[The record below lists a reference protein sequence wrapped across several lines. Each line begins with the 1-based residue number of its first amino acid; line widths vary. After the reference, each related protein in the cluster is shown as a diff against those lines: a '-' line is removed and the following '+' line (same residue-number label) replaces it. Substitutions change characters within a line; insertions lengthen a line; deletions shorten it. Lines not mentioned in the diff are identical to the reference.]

1 MQIESEEKIK
11 KPSNTKKAQEKD
23 KQIIEDVKQ
32 RTRQKFLYKI
42 VLLTSILIVIAILS
56 FLVILFLRKEKREV
70 SPNPSTINTNGVYNF
85 TSFKNIIT
93 EEKNNSIS
101 AVYSLQ
107 KEEKLALFNPEKIN
121 LSNDNYEIEVLS
133 IKDDDSNSTSTSSIR
148 NLNDIDYQFISTING
163 KLEIR
168 INFFIQLTSM
178 LELFKDCRNLIE
190 IDLSSFDGSKLENVN
205 SVFENCD
212 NLVFTNLNLKNGNM
226 IQSMDNC
233 FSGCNNLKD
242 VDLTD
247 FKPQKN
253 VSIQNMFKNCAKLN
267 YVDLSNFQTNN
278 YQGIFM
284 GAINLLLNINIDINI
299 NSLIWNISDLIN
311 SLQKKKFECEIGEGP
326 KCKSCMEDM
335 QYCGECNEGYYLP
348 YKKRE
353 LNV

>member
-1 MQIESEEKIK
+1 M
-11 KPSNTKKAQEKD
+11 
-23 KQIIEDVKQ
+23 
-32 RTRQKFLYKI
+32 
-42 VLLTSILIVIAILS
+42 
-56 FLVILFLRKEKREV
+56 ILFLRKEKREI
-70 SPNPSTINTNGVYNF
+70 SPDPSTINTNGVYNF
-85 TSFKNIIT
+85 TFFKNIIT

-101 AVYSLQ
+101 AVYSFQ
-107 KEEKLALFNPEKIN
+107 KKEKLALFNPEKIN

-133 IKDDDSNSTSTSSIR
+133 IKDDYSNSTSTSSIR
-148 NLNDIDYQFISTING
+148 NLKDIDYQFISTING

-205 SVFENCD
+205 SVFENCN

-253 VSIQNMFKNCAKLN
+253 VSIQNMFKSCAKLN
-267 YVDLSNFQTNN
+267 YVDLS
-278 YQGIFM
+278 
-284 GAINLLLNINIDINI
+284 
-299 NSLIWNISDLIN
+299 
-311 SLQKKKFECEIGEGP
+311 KF
-326 KCKSCMEDM
+326 
-335 QYCGECNEGYYLP
+335 
-348 YKKRE
+348 
-353 LNV
+353 